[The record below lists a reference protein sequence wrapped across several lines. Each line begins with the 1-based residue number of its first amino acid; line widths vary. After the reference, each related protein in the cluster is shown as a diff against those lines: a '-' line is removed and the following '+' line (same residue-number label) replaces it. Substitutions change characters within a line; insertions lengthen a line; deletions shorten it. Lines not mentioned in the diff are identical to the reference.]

1 MTVQEARKF
10 LEIIATNLLGDSV
23 SEKNEKLRELMLKEY
38 DAINVAIEVL
48 EKQIPK
54 KPIDVITSDNEFICM
69 ICPCCQEVAVEFN
82 DAYCKR
88 CGQKIDWGE

>member
-48 EKQIPK
+48 EKA
-54 KPIDVITSDNEFICM
+54 DSEETRF
-69 ICPCCQEVAVEFN
+69 
-82 DAYCKR
+82 R
-88 CGQKIDWGE
+88 R

>member
-48 EKQIPK
+48 EKA
-54 KPIDVITSDNEFICM
+54 DYEETRF
-69 ICPCCQEVAVEFN
+69 
-82 DAYCKR
+82 R
-88 CGQKIDWGE
+88 R

>member
-1 MTVQEARKF
+1 MTAQEA
-10 LEIIATNLLGDSV
+10 INIV
-23 SEKNEKLRELMLKEY
+23 SCNRPPEAMRGKAHEAFEM
-38 DAINVAIEVL
+38 AIKAL

-54 KPIDVITSDNEFICM
+54 KPIDAITSDNEFICM

-88 CGQKIDWGE
+88 CGQKLDWGE